1 MENKIPRGIRNN
13 NPLNIRVGNMWMGE
27 VAEPTDKEFEQFIDI
42 FYGLRAGFIILK
54 RYIERYHLCTIRKI
68 VSRWAP
74 PAENNTKAYV
84 AMVVAKTGIPADQEI
99 NFADSSKMVAI
110 VEAMCRIE
118 CGKNVPLNSIW
129 LAYQAVN
136 V

>member
-68 VSRWAP
+68 VTRWAP
-74 PAENNTKAYV
+74 PAENNTNNYV
-84 AMVVAKTGIPADQEI
+84 ALVVAKTGIPADQE
-99 NFADSSKMVAI
+99 FDFSDSKKMVAI

-118 CGKNVPLNSIW
+118 CGQNVPLNSIW

>member
-68 VSRWAP
+68 VTRWAP
-74 PAENNTKAYV
+74 PAENNTNNYV
-84 AMVVAKTGIPADQEI
+84 ALVVAKTGIHADQEI
-99 NFADSSKMVAI
+99 DFSDSKKMVAI

-118 CGKNVPLNSIW
+118 CGQNVPLNSIW

>member
-74 PAENNTKAYV
+74 NSENNTNAYV
-84 AMVVAKTGIPADQEI
+84 ALVVAKTGIPADQEI
-99 NFADSSKMVAI
+99 DFADSKKMVAI

-118 CGKNVPLNSIW
+118 CGQNVPLNSIW

>member
-27 VAEPTDKEFEQFIDI
+27 VAEPTDKEFEQFINI

-68 VSRWAP
+68 VYRWAP
-74 PAENNTKAYV
+74 PAENNTSAYV
-84 AMVVAKTGIPADQEI
+84 ALVVAKTGIPADQEI
-99 NFADSSKMVAI
+99 SFADSNKMVAI

-118 CGKNVPLNSIW
+118 CGQNVPLNSIW

>member
-13 NPLNIRVGNMWMGE
+13 NPLNIRVGNMWMGK

-54 RYIERYHLCTIRKI
+54 RYIERYHLSTIRKI

-74 PAENNTKAYV
+74 PAENNTNNYV
-84 AMVVAKTGIPADQEI
+84 ALVVAKTGIPADQEI
-99 NFADSSKMVAI
+99 DFSDSKKMVAI

-118 CGKNVPLNSIW
+118 CGQNVPLNSIW